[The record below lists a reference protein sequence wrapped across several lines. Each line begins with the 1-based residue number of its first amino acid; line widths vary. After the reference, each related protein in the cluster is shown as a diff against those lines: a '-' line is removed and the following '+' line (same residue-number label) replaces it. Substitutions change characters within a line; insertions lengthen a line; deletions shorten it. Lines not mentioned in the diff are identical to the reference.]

1 MDDRGY
7 DWGDLRFLLAVVREG
22 STLSAAKH
30 LGVNQTTVARRVAA
44 LEAALGVTLFD
55 RRQDGYRPSEAGQVL
70 LGQAARVG
78 EEAETLAR
86 LAARHRR
93 ALAGVIRVTTTEGL
107 ANSVFTPWLADFT
120 EAYPDIRVEMIA
132 DERRLDL
139 ARGEADIAI
148 RATKA
153 PDGAGIVA
161 RRIAD
166 APWGVYCSRGYAA
179 RRGMPAEPSALEGH
193 LLIGADGALATVDP
207 FAWLAR
213 AAPGATVRTVCSSIV
228 NMVFAIRAGS
238 GVGPLPCAM
247 AAAEPELVECFPMP
261 HFGYRLFLLTR
272 AELKD
277 LPRIRA
283 FNDFIVARAASMRHV
298 IEGRPSRA

>member
-1 MDDRGY
+1 MY
-7 DWGDLRFLLAVVREG
+7 DWGDLRILLAVAREG
-22 STLSAAKH
+22 STLSAARL

-44 LEAALGVTLFD
+44 LEQALGVQLFD
-55 RRQDGYRPSEAGQVL
+55 RRQGGYRLSEAGEAL
-70 LGQAARVG
+70 LPQATRVQ

-120 EAYPDIRVEMIA
+120 EIYPDIRVEMIA

-153 PDGAGIVA
+153 PDGAGIVG

-166 APWGVYCSRGYAA
+166 APWAVYCSRGYAA
-179 RRGMPAEPSALEGH
+179 RRGVPADAAALEHH
-193 LLIGADGALATVDP
+193 LLIGADGALASVDP

-213 AAPGATVRTVCSSIV
+213 AAPRAVVRNVCSSIV
-228 NMVFAIRAGS
+228 NMVFAIRAGN

-247 AAAEPELVECFPMP
+247 AATEPELLECFPLP
-261 HFGYRLFLLTR
+261 DFGYRLFLLTR
-272 AELKD
+272 EELKD
-277 LPRIRA
+277 VPRIRA
-283 FNDFIVARAASMRHV
+283 FNDFIVARAMALRHV
-298 IEGRPSRA
+298 VEGRPRA